1 MHFSILDH
9 YLPEFD
15 VRTSYATRIAVS
27 PARAYAEDRIAISSI
42 DDVDDYCISALWE
55 NVRQFGWHELQCH
68 GLGSR
73 TT

>member
-15 VRTSYATRIAVS
+15 VRTSYAMRIAVS

-42 DDVDDYCISALWE
+42 DDVDDYCISAL
-55 NVRQFGWHELQCH
+55 
-68 GLGSR
+68 
-73 TT
+73 